1 MFIVDAHE
9 DIASNV
15 LRHGRDVRLAVDETR
30 RRERERVPPPTNPRT
45 GMSDTAMLGLPE
57 HRRGGVGLVFATIF
71 VPPGE
76 QEAVTAAG
84 RAQLRYYQE
93 LAAQA
98 DAGVRLVR
106 TRGELE
112 GLLRDWQAA
121 PASAP
126 GERPVGFT
134 LLMEGADPLREP
146 VELEEW
152 YQEGLRLVGLAWHG
166 TRYAGG
172 TRAPGPLTDRGRALL
187 AEMERLGVV
196 LDTSHLAEE
205 SFWQAL
211 DMFSGTVIASHSNCR
226 AFVPTDRQLSDDMI
240 RAIAARDGVIG
251 AVLANDFLVHGWTRD
266 APPVTLADVVR
277 HIDHICQ
284 LTGSARHCGIGS
296 DFDGGFGVESTPR
309 ELDSVADL
317 GLLAGALAAAGYGE
331 DDVAGI
337 LGGNWLR
344 LLERALPVSD

>member
-9 DIASNV
+9 DIAYNA
-15 LRHGRDVRLAVDETR
+15 LHHGRDVRLTVEETR
-30 RRERERVPPPTNPRT
+30 RRERALVPPPSNPRT
-45 GMSDTAMLGLPE
+45 GRADTAMLGLPE

-76 QEAVTAAG
+76 QEAVTADG
-84 RAQLRYYQE
+84 WAQLRYYHE
-93 LAAQA
+93 LAARE

-106 TRGELE
+106 SRAELDA
-112 GLLRDWQAA
+112 LLRDWHAA
-121 PASAP
+121 PTAD
-126 GERPVGFT
+126 ERPVGLT

-146 VELEEW
+146 ADLEQW
-152 YQEGLRLVGLAWHG
+152 YRVGLRLLGLAWRG

-187 AEMERLGVV
+187 GEMERLGVV
-196 LDTSHLAEE
+196 LDTSHLAEG

-211 DMFSGTVIASHSNCR
+211 ELFAGTVIASHSNAR
-226 AFVPTDRQLSDDMI
+226 ALVPTDRQLSDDMI

-251 AVLANDFLVHGWTRD
+251 TVLANGFLVHGWTRG
-266 APPVTLADVVR
+266 APPVALADVVR

-284 LTGSARHCGIGS
+284 LTGSARHCAIGS

-309 ELDSVADL
+309 ELDSIADL
-317 GLLAGALAAAGYGE
+317 GMLAGALADAGYGE
-331 DDVAGI
+331 ADIAGI
-337 LGGNWLR
+337 LGGNWQ
-344 LLERALPVSD
+344 RALQHALPAA

>member
-15 LRHGRDVRLAVDETR
+15 LRHGRDVRLPASEIR
-30 RRERERVPPPTNPRT
+30 RRECDRVPQPRNPRT
-45 GMSDTAMLGLPE
+45 GLSDTAMLGLPE

-76 QEAVTAAG
+76 QEAVTADG
-84 RAQLRYYQE
+84 WAQLRYYHE

-106 TRGELE
+106 TRGELD
-112 GLLRDWQAA
+112 GLLRDWHAT
-121 PASAP
+121 PTP
-126 GERPVGFT
+126 DERPVGFT

-146 VELEEW
+146 EDLEEW
-152 YQEGLRLVGLAWHG
+152 YREGLRLLGLAWRQ

-172 TRAPGPLTDRGRALL
+172 TRAPGPLTGRGRALL

-211 DMFSGTVIASHSNCR
+211 ELFSGTVIASHANCR

-251 AVLANDFLVHGWTRD
+251 TVLANDFLVHGWTRD

-296 DFDGGFGVESTPR
+296 DFDGGFGVESTPH

-317 GLLAGALAAAGYGE
+317 GALAGALAATGYSE

-344 LLERALPVSD
+344 LLERALPAGD